1 MHVSELA
8 ELAAVVAVH
17 TSNILAE
24 GRRFPAAQLERYW
37 TLAKCRLD
45 RWGRAIRSVSHD
57 DLHPFTMADTT
68 GHKALIE
75 EILTSEVLTR
85 VWTAAVTAHDR
96 KFGIEDAEPL
106 ARSIF
111 LGHQELRNRVL
122 RWMISGRQLSP
133 RQLDSLNVLRRR
145 MERWIDA
152 LLAHL
157 APAIDISPWV
167 IDRERAGDFSQDLRD
182 NPSVPHITIEYV
194 TKSIRAAA
202 RADAAAVSP
211 NGDLN
216 QQLAAAIVSCLPV
229 GCVQATALPLP
240 LWLERLGTMA
250 EETQGLLNEL
260 YLLEGTS
267 LDWDRLR

>member
-17 TSNILAE
+17 TSSILAAE
-24 GRRFPAAQLERYW
+24 RRFPASQLERYW
-37 TLAKCRLD
+37 TIAKCRLD
-45 RWGRAIRSVSHD
+45 RWGRAIRAVPQD
-57 DLHPFTMADTT
+57 DQHPFTMADTT

-85 VWTAAVTAHDR
+85 VWTAAITAHDR
-96 KFGIEDAEPL
+96 QYGLDDAEPL

-157 APAIDISPWV
+157 APVIDISPWV
-167 IDRERAGDFSQDLRD
+167 IDRERAADFTQDLRE
-182 NPSVPHITIEYV
+182 NPSLPHITIEYV
-194 TKSIRAAA
+194 TTSIRAAS
-202 RADAAAVSP
+202 RADAAAISP

-216 QQLAAAIVSCLPV
+216 QKLAATIVSCLPH
-229 GCVQATALPLP
+229 GCVNAAALPLP
-240 LWLERLGTMA
+240 LWIERLSNMA
-250 EETQGLLNEL
+250 EETQDLLDEL
-260 YLLEGTS
+260 YLLEGRSDLES
-267 LDWDRLR
+267 LR

>member
-17 TSNILAE
+17 TPSILGE
-24 GRRFPAAQLERYW
+24 RRQFPAAALERYW
-37 TLAKCRLD
+37 TISKCRLD
-45 RWGRAIRSVSHD
+45 RWGRAIRSVPQD

-96 KFGIEDAEPL
+96 QFGLEDAEPL

-111 LGHQELRNRVL
+111 LGHQEQRNRVL

-152 LLAHL
+152 LLAHVS
-157 APAIDISPWV
+157 PVIDISPWV
-167 IDRERAGDFSQDLRD
+167 IDRERAGDFTQDLRE
-182 NPSVPHITIEYV
+182 NPALPHITVEYV
-194 TKSIRAAA
+194 TASIRAAA

-216 QQLAAAIVSCLPV
+216 QQLAAAIISCLPP
-229 GCVQATALPLP
+229 GCVTTNALPLP
-240 LWLERLGTMA
+240 LWVERLNSMA
-250 EETQGLLNEL
+250 EEAQGLLNEL
-260 YLLEGTS
+260 YQLEGTC
-267 LDWDRLR
+267 LNPDRTR